1 MKSLLLSGLGALLL
15 TSTGAPAVTA
25 PSPHNSIIWQIGR
38 FDHSS
43 HEFQGSFDLHR
54 GEADPVFTVGAS
66 TAAKDWPAMQ
76 PGSANPAFGGQ
87 PHPFTIHFQLS
98 GLEAGSYRLKIGL
111 ITSSQRIPR
120 LEVMLNGH
128 RGDFFIHRRMSFY
141 PGNPGLDSPIYGE
154 AQLQIVLPS
163 RDLQSGGNTLVLTA
177 MDQPEDGPGNSSIAY
192 DAVQLRHDAD
202 QAAPVRAELEP
213 TIYFV
218 RKNGQLQEQVDLA
231 VTLDHPV
238 RRGEAVVKLGDTT
251 LREALSS
258 QSDFGEQRFRL
269 ALPAWTGTQPATVSL
284 ALDGRKTTFH
294 ASLQAQRRWTMFVVP
309 HAHLDIGFTDLQAK
323 VGEVHD
329 RNIDKLLS
337 EIRQHPAMRFS
348 LDGSWIAQQYLQ
360 TRSATAQKDFLDRV
374 RQGQIGVPAEY
385 ANLLTGYPSLEDLI
399 REHFYTLRLH
409 RADGIPFDYA
419 NITDVPSYTWS
430 YASVLHALGI
440 RYFAAASNN
449 DRAPV
454 LMWGRWNTQ
463 SPFWWEGPDGG
474 KVLMS
479 YSRQYFQ
486 LSFICGVPHQM
497 AACRQSLPTFFQ
509 QYEAPDYKPDAVLL
523 YGSQV
528 ENTDLIPGEPQF
540 VQEWNRTYAYP
551 VMKLATFPDYFR
563 YIDQHFGP
571 QLKTVKGDFG
581 PYWEDGLGTDA
592 RFVALDRG
600 LQQRATSAEELS
612 TLTTFLDPNLA
623 SPTAQLHDLWR
634 NLALYAE
641 HTFTSWGGYS
651 RPRSEESVQ
660 QLRVKD
666 DYARQSRDDVSA
678 IAERSLSQLAARIHV
693 AEPAVIVF
701 NPLSWQRSGLVE
713 IDLDHGKA
721 LQSEPDGATVP
732 FELLRGGNGYDH
744 IRFLARDV
752 PSLGYRVYRI
762 VNASPAATEAAGTIP
777 ETIPGT
783 MENAFYRV
791 RIDSATGAI
800 TSIFDKQL
808 GKELVASGSPY
819 HMDQYL
825 YVSGGDQPSQLVY
838 LQKSLP
844 YAHLQVTP
852 AAALHPVEWH
862 RTPYGQVLTL
872 EGPVPHGKLRTEIIL
887 FDQQKKIEFL
897 NHLDKEKVPGKEAIY
912 FAFPFHVD
920 HPSFRYQIQNGSV
933 DPARDILQGGNREW
947 FTVQDWVRVGN
958 PQLAVAVT
966 PLDAP
971 LITLGDIDRGTWPKS
986 FEPRSSTVFS
996 FAINNYWHTDF
1007 RHFEEGPFTFRY
1019 VITSGSTLGDAQLS
1033 SFGKAEMT
1041 PLEAGQLIH
1050 NDKMGDPAEPLTTA
1064 PTSFLHVDAAD
1075 VQLVNWKAAEDGNGT
1090 ILRLVE
1096 TGGTPATIHLSLPEF
1111 VLHQAWQA
1119 NAAEENQQS
1128 LPVTPHELTV
1138 PVKPY
1143 EILTLRIVASSPLSK
1158 AETTE

>member
-1 MKSLLLSGLGALLL
+1 MRSLLLSGLGALLL
-15 TSTGAPAVTA
+15 TSAGTSAVAA
-25 PSPHNSIIWQIGR
+25 PSPRSVIWQIGA

-43 HEFQGSFDLHR
+43 HEFQGAFDLHR
-54 GEADPVFTVGAS
+54 DGAGPEFTVGAS
-66 TAAKDWPAMQ
+66 DAAKDWPAMQ
-76 PGSANPAFGGQ
+76 PGSANPAFGGK
-87 PHPFTIHFQLS
+87 PHPFTIHFQLPKV
-98 GLEAGSYRLKIGL
+98 EAGSYRLKVGL
-111 ITSSQRIPR
+111 IIASQRIPR
-120 LEVMLNGH
+120 LEVTLNGH
-128 RGDFFIHRRMSFY
+128 RGEFSLHRTTSFY

-154 AQLQIVLPS
+154 ARLDIDLPA
-163 RDLQSGGNTLVLTA
+163 RDLRSGGNVLVLTA
-177 MDQPEDGPGNSSIAY
+177 MDAAEDGPGNSAIAY
-192 DAVQLRHDAD
+192 DALELGHDSEE
-202 QAAPVRAELEP
+202 AAPVRAELQP

-218 RKNGQLQEQVDLA
+218 RKDGQLKEQVDLT

-238 RRGEAVVKLGDTT
+238 RRGEAVVKMGGATVRTT
-251 LREALSS
+251 LSG
-258 QSDFGEQRFRL
+258 QPDFGEQRFRL
-269 ALPAWTGTQPATVSL
+269 ELPAWTGARPAAISL
-284 ALDGRKTTFH
+284 SLDGRKTTINT
-294 ASLQAQRRWTMFVVP
+294 SLQAQRRWTMFVVP

-337 EIRQHPAMRFS
+337 EIRKHPEMRFS
-348 LDGSWIAQQYLQ
+348 LDGSWIAQQFLQ
-360 TRSATAQKDFLDRV
+360 TRNAAARKDFLDRV

-385 ANLLTGYPSLEDLI
+385 ANLLTGYPNLEDLI

-409 RADGIPFDYA
+409 TAEGIPFNYA

-463 SPFWWEGPDGG
+463 SPFWWAGPDGG

-540 VQEWNRTYAYP
+540 VQQWNQTYAYP

-563 YIDQHFGP
+563 YIDQHFGAE
-571 QLKTVKGDFG
+571 LKTVKGDFG
-581 PYWEDGLGTDA
+581 PYWEDGVGTDA

-623 SPTAQLHDLWR
+623 SPAEEIHDLWQ

-660 QLRVKD
+660 QLRLKD
-666 DYARQSRDDVSA
+666 DYARRSRDDVDA
-678 IAERSLSQLAARIHV
+678 IVERSLSQLAARIHV
-693 AEPAVIVF
+693 AAPAVIVF
-701 NPLSWQRSGLVE
+701 NPLSRQRSGLVE
-713 IDLDHGKA
+713 TDLDHGKA
-721 LQSEPDGATVP
+721 LRSEPDGAMMP
-732 FELLRGGNGYDH
+732 FEVVRGGNGYDH
-744 IRFLARDV
+744 IRFLAEDV
-752 PSLGYRVYRI
+752 PSLGYRVYQI
-762 VNASPAATEAAGTIP
+762 VNARPAATEAAAAVPAMI
-777 ETIPGT
+777 
-783 MENAFYRV
+783 ENSWYRV
-791 RIDSATGAI
+791 RIDPATGVI

-808 GKELVASGSPY
+808 GKELVAADSPY
-819 HMDQYL
+819 HMNQYL

-844 YAHLQVTP
+844 YAQLQVTP
-852 AAALHPVEWH
+852 ATSLHAIEWH

-887 FDQQKKIEFL
+887 FDQQKKIEFV
-897 NHLDKEKVPGKEAIY
+897 NHLDKEKVPGKEAVY

-933 DPARDILQGGNREW
+933 DPAQDMLQGGNREW
-947 FTVQDWVRVGN
+947 FTVQDWVRVSN
-958 PQLAVAVT
+958 PRIAMAVT

-971 LITLGDIDRGTWPKS
+971 LVTFGDIDRGTWPKT
-986 FEPRSSTVFS
+986 FEPHNSTVFS

-1019 VITSGSTLGDAQLS
+1019 VITSGNTLGEAELS
-1033 SFGKAEMT
+1033 NFGKAEMT

-1050 NDKMGDPAEPLTTA
+1050 NDKMGNPAEPLTTA
-1064 PTSFLHVDAAD
+1064 PTSFLHVDAAN

-1096 TGGTPATIHLSLPEF
+1096 TGGTPATIHLTFPEL
-1111 VLHQAWQA
+1111 VLSQAWQT
-1119 NAAEENQQS
+1119 NAVEENQQS

-1138 PVKPY
+1138 SVKPY
-1143 EILTLRIVASSPLSK
+1143 EILTLRIAASAPASGSEGP
-1158 AETTE
+1158 E